1 MSYNNILPF
10 WFLELD
16 SILRKCEKCLPEE
29 REQVYKEA
37 VKKLKAND
45 SIPEMI
51 QERWIS
57 KIETGSLG

>member
-1 MSYNNILPF
+1 MSE
-10 WFLELD
+10 FLKYQH
-16 SILRKCEKCLPEE
+16 IE
-29 REQVYKEA
+29 RLNTQETEGITDGVYKEA

-51 QERWIS
+51 RERWIS